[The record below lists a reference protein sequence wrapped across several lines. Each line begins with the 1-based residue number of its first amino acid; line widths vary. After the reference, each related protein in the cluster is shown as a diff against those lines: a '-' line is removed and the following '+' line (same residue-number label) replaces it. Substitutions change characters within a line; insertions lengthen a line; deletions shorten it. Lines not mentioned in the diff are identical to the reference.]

1 LNEAEKKAYLVNK
14 QNANNPEWQKKVGP
28 YKQISDT
35 VIRNGIEIFDILNQ
49 ELHER
54 GFEGSLYGRQ
64 RILNNMLKD

>member
-1 LNEAEKKAYLVNK
+1 MA
-14 QNANNPEWQKKVGP
+14 KKVGP

-64 RILNNMLKD
+64 RI